1 MKAREK
7 ALKHALLQAQRDLAT
22 RDYPVII
29 VLGGLPGAGKSELV
43 HQLNEW
49 LDPRFVTTSAQWKH
63 SDEEEDRPYYWRFWR
78 HMPPRGR
85 MTIFLGSWYTQLL
98 YDGASGRLE
107 PGHYDQQLKR
117 IRQFERMLRDE
128 GVLLVKVW
136 LQVERA
142 TQQRRLT
149 ADSLRLR
156 HLPASARAWAEDY
169 AAAQRAAKTVLQG
182 SDGPEARW
190 QTVDADDPH
199 ERNLIAGE
207 TLLQMMNAHVARG
220 APGIGETAAARSADG
235 GRAAP
240 SQALTTLPRNLQLG
254 KQEYRAL
261 LREQQQRLQKLA
273 WQAHDAGRSLIAV
286 FEGWDAAGKGSAI
299 RRVTAPVDPRLYRVI
314 QSSAPS
320 DEERAHHYLWRYWR
334 SLERR
339 GRIML
344 FDRSWYG
351 RVLVERVEGFAHLH
365 AWQRAYAE
373 INDFESQLAEHGSII
388 VKFWLHISPEE
399 QLKRFREREHTPHKQ
414 HKITADDWR
423 NRARWSDYEQA
434 VLDMLQLTSTATAP
448 WTVVA
453 ANDKRYARVHI
464 LQTLCDALETALGT
478 Q

>member
-169 AAAQRAAKTVLQG
+169 AAAQRAA
-182 SDGPEARW
+182 SP
-190 QTVDADDPH
+190 
-199 ERNLIAGE
+199 
-207 TLLQMMNAHVARG
+207 
-220 APGIGETAAARSADG
+220 
-235 GRAAP
+235 RAA
-240 SQALTTLPRNLQLG
+240 
-254 KQEYRAL
+254 K
-261 LREQQQRLQKLA
+261 
-273 WQAHDAGRSLIAV
+273 
-286 FEGWDAAGKGSAI
+286 SA
-299 RRVTAPVDPRLYRVI
+299 
-314 QSSAPS
+314 
-320 DEERAHHYLWRYWR
+320 
-334 SLERR
+334 
-339 GRIML
+339 
-344 FDRSWYG
+344 
-351 RVLVERVEGFAHLH
+351 
-365 AWQRAYAE
+365 
-373 INDFESQLAEHGSII
+373 
-388 VKFWLHISPEE
+388 
-399 QLKRFREREHTPHKQ
+399 
-414 HKITADDWR
+414 
-423 NRARWSDYEQA
+423 
-434 VLDMLQLTSTATAP
+434 
-448 WTVVA
+448 
-453 ANDKRYARVHI
+453 
-464 LQTLCDALETALGT
+464 
-478 Q
+478 

>member
-1 MKAREK
+1 MKAREN
-7 ALKHALLQAQRDLAT
+7 ALRHALLQAQRDLAK

-29 VLGGLPGAGKSELV
+29 VLGGLPGAGKSGLV

-49 LDPRFVTTSAQWKH
+49 LDPRFVTTSALWKH
-63 SDEEEDRPYYWRFWR
+63 SDEEEDRPYFWRFWR

-85 MTIFLGSWYTQLL
+85 ITIFLSSWYTQLL
-98 YDGASGRLE
+98 YDDAAGTLE
-107 PGHYDQQLKR
+107 PPQRDRRLAR
-117 IRQFERMLRDE
+117 IRQFERMLRDD
-128 GVLLVKVW
+128 GVLLVKLW
-136 LQVERA
+136 LHVDRA
-142 TQQRRLT
+142 AQERRLT
-149 ADSLRLR
+149 VDGMRLR
-156 HLPASARAWAEDY
+156 HLPLSARSWGEDY
-169 AAAQRAAKTVLQG
+169 AAAQRTAKVVLRG
-182 SDGPEARW
+182 SDTVEAGWRK
-190 QTVDADDPH
+190 VDAEDPR
-199 ERNLIAGE
+199 ERNLMAGE
-207 TLLQMMNAHVARG
+207 ILLQLMTAHVSADSS
-220 APGIGETAAARSADG
+220 GIGESTTGRSTGDARSA
-235 GRAAP
+235 P
-240 SQALTTLPRNLQLG
+240 SQTLATPPRNLRLG
-254 KQEYRAL
+254 KREYRAL
-261 LREQQQRLQKLA
+261 LRAQQQRLQDLA

-299 RRVTAPVDPRLYRVI
+299 RRVTAPVDPRLYRVV

-334 SLERR
+334 CLERR
-339 GRIML
+339 GRMML

-373 INDFESQLAEHGSII
+373 INDFESQLEEHGGII

-423 NRARWSDYEQA
+423 NRGRWSDYERA
-434 VLDMLQLTSTATAP
+434 VLDMLKLTSTATAP

-464 LQTLCDALETALGT
+464 LQTLCNAVEAALGT

>member
-7 ALKHALLQAQRDLAT
+7 ALKHALLQAQRDLAK

-63 SDEEEDRPYYWRFWR
+63 SDEEEDRPYFWRFWR

-85 MTIFLGSWYTQLL
+85 ITIFLGSWYTQLL
-98 YDGASGRLE
+98 YDGAAGTLESQQHQRRLA
-107 PGHYDQQLKR
+107 Q
-117 IRQFERMLRDE
+117 IRQFEHMLRDD
-128 GVLLVKVW
+128 GVLLVKLW
-136 LQVERA
+136 LHVDRA
-142 TQQRRLT
+142 AQERRLT
-149 ADSLRLR
+149 VDGRRLR
-156 HLPASARAWAEDY
+156 HLPASARAWGEDY
-169 AAAQRAAKTVLQG
+169 AAAQRAATVVLRG
-182 SDGPEARW
+182 SDTVEAGWRK
-190 QTVDADDPH
+190 VDSDDPR
-199 ERNLIAGE
+199 ERKLIAGE
-207 TLLQMMNAHVARG
+207 ILLQMMNAHVATG
-220 APGIGETAAARSADG
+220 APAIHETGPERSTG
-235 GRAAP
+235 VGHPAP
-240 SQALTTLPRNLQLG
+240 SQALAALPMNPQLG
-254 KQEYRAL
+254 KREYRAL
-261 LREQQQRLQKLA
+261 LQGQQQRLQNLA
-273 WQAHDAGRSLIAV
+273 WTAHDAGRSLIAV

-334 SLERR
+334 NLERR

-351 RVLVERVEGFAHLH
+351 RVLVERVEGFAPVH

-373 INDFESQLAEHGSII
+373 INDFESQLEEHGGII

-399 QLKRFREREHTPHKQ
+399 QLKRFQEREHTPHKQ

-423 NRARWSDYEQA
+423 NRGRWSDYEHA
-434 VLDMLQLTSTATAP
+434 VLEMLRLTSTATAP

-464 LQTLCDALETALGT
+464 LQTLCDALEAALGT